1 MLTDADV
8 SRVQMNLQHNRSTA
22 MPGLNNDIFSVISTY
37 AIESWFYDVQ
47 WKSENKFFT
56 VRETES

>member
-47 WKSENKFFT
+47 
-56 VRETES
+56 